1 MSGSRLSAAGRIWR
15 SGRGTS
21 PATRASAL
29 YAAVLVC
36 GIVIVPLVRALV
48 LAADSAEG
56 IVLLSSAHAPGAVAL
71 VTAALWAGAL
81 LVGRNRGPALLPPFL
96 LHALTSSDLRRSEV
110 LRSPVLRSLAVLGA
124 VCSGAAAVAGT
135 TLLSHGLASLGG
147 VAVFVMAGGTAGEV
161 TALLWLTGQVFPR
174 AAVPSALTVLAL
186 AVLGFA
192 GCVPAALLP
201 WDWVGATY
209 PVAEPGLA
217 PLVGILLLTTAFA
230 ALVPVLL
237 DRLSA
242 AQLIEQAERWRLVT
256 AFSSSL
262 DARSAQSVY
271 DTGPRWGRRIR
282 AIRSGKRRWS
292 TFIIRDAVGL
302 LRTPGRSAGA
312 LVAVA
317 ATGVLTVLAVTAG
330 TADILLWAVAGLMIH
345 TASGPLSTG
354 LQHAADAAGDLPLYG
369 IGDALLV
376 LFHALCPLAILIIV
390 PTAAAA
396 CTAHL
401 GGVPVGSAVV
411 SSGALGVLALALR
424 LCSALKGPL
433 PPGLLAPV
441 STPAGDLSAVGPVLW
456 ALDEAGLA
464 ICGALAL
471 AVLPAAPLPFML
483 IVAGTAALLSVRWR
497 RRR

>member
-1 MSGSRLSAAGRIWR
+1 
-15 SGRGTS
+15 
-21 PATRASAL
+21 
-29 YAAVLVC
+29 
-36 GIVIVPLVRALV
+36 
-48 LAADSAEG
+48 
-56 IVLLSSAHAPGAVAL
+56 VLLSSTHAPGAVAL

-81 LVGRNRGPALLPPFL
+81 LVGQKRGPALLPPFL

-110 LRSPVLRSLAVLGA
+110 LRSPVLRSLAVLGVLCA
-124 VCSGAAAVAGT
+124 GAAAVGGVA
-135 TLLSHGLASLGG
+135 LLGHGLASLGG
-147 VAVFVMAGGTAGEV
+147 VAVFVMAGGAAGAV
-161 TALLWLTGQVFPR
+161 TALLWLTGQVFHR

-192 GCVPAALLP
+192 VPAALLP
-201 WDWVGATY
+201 WGWVGATY
-209 PVAEPGLA
+209 PVDEPGLA
-217 PLVGILLLTTAFA
+217 PLVGILLLTTVFA

-271 DTGPRWGRRIR
+271 DTGPRWGGRIR
-282 AIRSGKRRWS
+282 AIRPGRIRWS
-292 TFIIRDAVGL
+292 TFVIRDAVGR

-317 ATGVLTVLAVTAG
+317 SAGVLMVLATTAG
-330 TADILLWAVAGLMIH
+330 TAAIVLWAVAGLVIH

-354 LQHAADAAGDLPLYG
+354 LQHAADAAGDLPLFG
-369 IGDALLV
+369 IGDARLV
-376 LFHALCPLAILIIV
+376 LLHALCPLAILIIV

-411 SSGALGVLALALR
+411 SAGALGILALALR
-424 LCSALKGPL
+424 LCGALKGPL

-441 STPAGDLSAVGPVLW
+441 STPAGDLSAVGPLLW
-456 ALDEAGLA
+456 ALGEVGLA
-464 ICGALAL
+464 ISGALAV
-471 AVLPAAPLPFML
+471 AVLPTTPLPFVV
-483 IVAGTAALLSVRWR
+483 IFVGTATLLAVRWR